1 MKKTFVYISASLLLF
16 MAACNQQ
23 AKDEQSQASP
33 LVDSGLSYFGD
44 SINPDGAVPSDQLL
58 ALLAGKD
65 SVQVKLSGTIEEV
78 CQKKGCWM
86 ILSDGDAWA
95 RVMTEHR
102 YFLPKDASGQALV
115 YGTLVRRELGERKAR
130 HYAEESDNGALPAQ
144 AATQEWQIDA
154 IGVRLGE

>member
-1 MKKTFVYISASLLLF
+1 MRHWSMGLLGAFFCLAVGAKEFGTWAEAAPPAVNLASALQG
-16 MAACNQQ
+16 AQVQNQ
-23 AKDEQSQASP
+23 EP
-33 LVDSGLSYFGD
+33 LVVRGR
-44 SINPDGAVPSDQLL
+44 IT
-58 ALLAGKD
+58 K
-65 SVQVKLSGTIEEV
+65 V

-95 RVMTEHR
+95 RVMTGHR

-130 HYAEESDNGALPAQ
+130 HYAEESGNGALPAQ